1 MGREERKRSKAR
13 KKLDKAEL
21 LYDNERYDKASSLF
35 DKAADG
41 YRELGEYKIAEQ
53 CYYYAARSY
62 LHEQDF
68 LDGSD
73 AMRNAAN
80 CCIFLEDYKKCAEYY
95 DVSAKYALKSN
106 KYKEAEF
113 KSILSASF
121 AYLCWFIQG
130 QQDKGLAFIKR
141 IKRNVDS
148 SEFAENRLTKLVKG
162 LTLAIINKDDSAL
175 RIVEDEFINYKFRE
189 SEMKLIKDAL
199 ILAKTHLLLKYWVE
213 IENTEVTHEELL
225 NYSLNIDF
233 SDIKKIESDEYLA
246 HKFKSLRIVDVGIT
260 QSDNLSTKKVPKTP
274 IAIDKIK
281 MKLDFS
287 ARANFPGEGYV
298 GPLMFTIELDGK
310 LYFFAKTKKHDIQVK
325 SPPAQLGINLQPLKN
340 PMINQTFPMEV
351 VVNNPSDADVSNI
364 TIEFEF
370 PKSLRLMRGTQEKK
384 IYQLIKN
391 EDFTWNLSLK
401 PLEPGTHTIKA
412 TLTFFDQDGKKIGPK
427 SAELPFE
434 INL

>member
-13 KKLDKAEL
+13 KRLDKAEL
-21 LYDNERYDKASSLF
+21 LYDNERYDKASKLF
-35 DKAADG
+35 EKAADG
-41 YRELGEYKIAEQ
+41 YRELEEYKIAEQ
-53 CYYYAARSY
+53 CYYYAARSH
-62 LHEQDF
+62 LHEQEF
-68 LDGSD
+68 IDGSD

-80 CCIFLEDYKKCAEYY
+80 CCVFLDDYKKAADYY
-95 DVSAKYALKSN
+95 DVSAKYALRSN
-106 KYKEAEF
+106 KWKEGEF

-130 QQDKGLAFIKR
+130 KQDKGLAFIKR
-141 IKRNVDS
+141 IKKNVDS

-175 RIVEDEFINYKFRE
+175 RVVEDEFIDYKFRP
-189 SEMKLIKDAL
+189 SEMKLIKDTL
-199 ILAKTHLLLKYWVE
+199 VLAKAHLLLDYHVE
-213 IENTEVTHEELL
+213 VKNPQVIHEDLVQ
-225 NYSLNIDF
+225 YSLKIDF
-233 SDIKKIESDEYLA
+233 SKIKKIEKDDYLS
-246 HKFKSLRIVDVGIT
+246 HKFKSLRIVDIGIA

-274 IAIDKIK
+274 IDVDNIK
-281 MKLDFS
+281 MELEFT

-310 LYFFAKTKKHDIQVK
+310 LYFFAKTKKHDITVK

-340 PMINQTFPMEV
+340 PIINQTFPMEV
-351 VVNNPSDADVSNI
+351 VINNPSDADVSNI
-364 TIEFEF
+364 SIEFEF
-370 PKSLRLMRGTQEKK
+370 PKSLRLMRGTTEKK

-391 EDFTWNLSLK
+391 EDFTWNVSLK

-412 TLTFFDQDGKKIGPK
+412 TLTFYDQDGKKIGPK
-427 SAELPFE
+427 TADLPFE